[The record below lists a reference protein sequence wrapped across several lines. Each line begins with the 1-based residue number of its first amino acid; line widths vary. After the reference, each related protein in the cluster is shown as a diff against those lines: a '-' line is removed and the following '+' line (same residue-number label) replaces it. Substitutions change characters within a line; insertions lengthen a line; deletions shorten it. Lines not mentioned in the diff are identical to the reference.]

1 MNKCASLFLPKM
13 VFSVQDVVEVL
24 TDSIDVKQYIKKML
38 SLDVQLKSNWGALCI
53 LVEMEAAGGKKRKIH
68 ASVG

>member
-24 TDSIDVKQYIKKML
+24 TDSIDVKQYIYKML
-38 SLDVQLKSNWGALCI
+38 SRDVQLKSNWGTL
-53 LVEMEAAGGKKRKIH
+53 
-68 ASVG
+68 